1 MGTPVIWVV
10 CDMLIH
16 WKDDIRLRRGGLIA
30 ALGITI
36 SVWVQNGARSDEPA
50 ESATASASH
59 QVSLDD
65 LSETRDRPLFS
76 PSRRPRQA
84 NLEVPVAPPP
94 PPPPPQAPTPVP
106 NLAFLGTF
114 ESPTEVGATVQ
125 IPPNDKPVTV
135 RYGTAIG
142 GWRVVDISR
151 QRLVLGLEDRRAVF
165 TLFTAS
171 STANGEA
178 PGALP
183 PTGQQF
189 RPPPSVVPV
198 PSPPSGR

>member
-1 MGTPVIWVV
+1 
-10 CDMLIH
+10 MLLH
-16 WKDDIRLRRGGLIA
+16 WNENNIRARHSGLFA
-30 ALGITI
+30 AVGLTIGIFLPH
-36 SVWVQNGARSDEPA
+36 GARADEPA
-50 ESATASASH
+50 PPVSAPASQ

-65 LSETRDRPLFS
+65 LSETRNRPLFS

-84 NLEVPVAPPP
+84 NVDVAVVAPPP
-94 PPPPPQAPTPVP
+94 PAPPPQAPTPVP
-106 NLAFLGTF
+106 NLTFLGTF
-114 ESPTEVGATVQ
+114 ESRTEVGATVQ
-125 IPPNDKPVTV
+125 IPPNDKPITV

-151 QRLVLGLEDRRAVF
+151 QRLVLGLDDRRAVF

-171 STANGEA
+171 STANGET

-198 PSPPSGR
+198 PSPPSSR